1 MSETRYIIS
10 DAAKM
15 IDVEPHVLRYWEEEL
30 GMEIPRNEMGHR
42 YYTDK
47 EVRLFTMVRD
57 LKDKGFQLKAIKMI
71 LSAIDSEENS
81 NKIISLE
88 EIRRNYENA
97 QKQENEATLKENS
110 MNSDIQS
117 KDTRQPQTNSGTAK
131 NASTVKFSQNTA
143 GKTSDGNQSKM
154 TEHKDVMQSKS
165 QSEDT
170 GQMIVNEDNEN
181 HNEATGLMA
190 ARNMSDVAVPLTSEE
205 KMAHFKY
212 MMDSIVMQALKKNNQ
227 TLETQISDQ
236 LSERIISEMD
246 MLLKMQEERE
256 EERYRNIDEM
266 IRQRQQGYREA
277 AAAKAPAFSS
287 KKEKKKWFK
296 NREF

>member
-81 NKIISLE
+81 NKIISLD
-88 EIRRNYENA
+88 EIRKNYENA
-97 QKQENEATLKENS
+97 QKQENEDTPKNNS
-110 MNSDIQS
+110 ANPDIQLKDNGQS
-117 KDTRQPQTNSGTAK
+117 KINSGTAK
-131 NASTVKFSQNTA
+131 NVSTMEFSQNTA
-143 GKTSDGNQSKM
+143 SKTSDGNQSKL
-154 TEHKDVMQSKS
+154 TERGEMIQSKS
-165 QSEDT
+165 QSDTVQQTVVGED
-170 GQMIVNEDNEN
+170 QEN
-181 HNEATGLMA
+181 HEETGLLA
-190 ARNMSDVAVPLTSEE
+190 SRMSGDVSMPLTSEE

-227 TLETQISDQ
+227 TLEKQISDQ
-236 LSERIISEMD
+236 ISERLISEMD
-246 MLLKMQEERE
+246 MLLKLQEERE

>member
-81 NKIISLE
+81 NKIISLD
-88 EIRRNYENA
+88 EIRKNYENA
-97 QKQENEATLKENS
+97 QKQENEDTPKNNS
-110 MNSDIQS
+110 ANPDIQL
-117 KDTRQPQTNSGTAK
+117 KDNGQSQINSGTAK
-131 NASTVKFSQNTA
+131 NVSTMKFSQNTA
-143 GKTSDGNQSKM
+143 NKTSDGKQSKL
-154 TEHKDVMQSKS
+154 TERGEMIQSES
-165 QSEDT
+165 QSDTAQQTVED
-170 GQMIVNEDNEN
+170 EDQEN
-181 HNEATGLMA
+181 HEETALLA
-190 ARNMSDVAVPLTSEE
+190 SRMSGDVSVPLTSEE

-236 LSERIISEMD
+236 ISERLISEMD
-246 MLLKMQEERE
+246 MLLKLQEERE

-277 AAAKAPAFSS
+277 AAAKAPAFGS

>member
-81 NKIISLE
+81 NKIISLD
-88 EIRRNYENA
+88 EIRKNYENA
-97 QKQENEATLKENS
+97 QKQENEDTTKNNS
-110 MNSDIQS
+110 ANPDIQLKDNGQS
-117 KDTRQPQTNSGTAK
+117 KINSSTAK
-131 NASTVKFSQNTA
+131 NVSTMEFSQNTA
-143 GKTSDGNQSKM
+143 SKTSDGNQSKL
-154 TEHKDVMQSKS
+154 TERGEMIQSKS
-165 QSEDT
+165 QSDTAQQTVVGED
-170 GQMIVNEDNEN
+170 QEN
-181 HNEATGLMA
+181 HEETGLLA
-190 ARNMSDVAVPLTSEE
+190 SRMSGDVSVPLTSEE

-227 TLETQISDQ
+227 TLEKQISDQ
-236 LSERIISEMD
+236 ISERLISEMD
-246 MLLKMQEERE
+246 MLLKLQEERE

>member
-81 NKIISLE
+81 NKIISLD
-88 EIRRNYENA
+88 EIRKNYENA
-97 QKQENEATLKENS
+97 QKQENEDTTKNNSANPDVQLKDNG
-110 MNSDIQS
+110 QS
-117 KDTRQPQTNSGTAK
+117 KINSGMTK
-131 NASTVKFSQNTA
+131 NVSTMEFSQNTA
-143 GKTSDGNQSKM
+143 SKTSDGSQSKL
-154 TEHKDVMQSKS
+154 TERGEMIQSKL
-165 QSEDT
+165 QSDTAQQTVVGED
-170 GQMIVNEDNEN
+170 QEN
-181 HNEATGLMA
+181 QEETGLLA
-190 ARNMSDVAVPLTSEE
+190 SRMSGDVSVPLTSEE

-227 TLETQISDQ
+227 TLEKQISDQ
-236 LSERIISEMD
+236 ISERLISEMD
-246 MLLKMQEERE
+246 MLLKLQEERE

>member
-81 NKIISLE
+81 NKIISLD
-88 EIRRNYENA
+88 EIRKNYENA
-97 QKQENEATLKENS
+97 QKQENEDTPKNNS
-110 MNSDIQS
+110 ANPDIQLKDNGQS
-117 KDTRQPQTNSGTAK
+117 KINSGTAK
-131 NASTVKFSQNTA
+131 NVSTMEFSQNTA
-143 GKTSDGNQSKM
+143 SKTSDGNQSKL
-154 TEHKDVMQSKS
+154 TERGEMIQSKS
-165 QSEDT
+165 QSDTAQQTVVGED
-170 GQMIVNEDNEN
+170 QEN
-181 HNEATGLMA
+181 HEETGLLA
-190 ARNMSDVAVPLTSEE
+190 SRMSGDVSVPLTSEE

-227 TLETQISDQ
+227 TLEKQISDQ
-236 LSERIISEMD
+236 ISERLISEMD
-246 MLLKMQEERE
+246 MLLKLQEERE

-266 IRQRQQGYREA
+266 IRQRQHGYREA

>member
-81 NKIISLE
+81 NKIISLD
-88 EIRRNYENA
+88 EIRKNYENA
-97 QKQENEATLKENS
+97 QKQENEDTTKNNS
-110 MNSDIQS
+110 ANPDIQLKDNGQS
-117 KDTRQPQTNSGTAK
+117 KINSGTAK
-131 NASTVKFSQNTA
+131 NVSTMEFSQNTA
-143 GKTSDGNQSKM
+143 SKTSDGNQSKL
-154 TEHKDVMQSKS
+154 TERGEMIQSKS
-165 QSEDT
+165 QSDTAQQTVVGED
-170 GQMIVNEDNEN
+170 QEN
-181 HNEATGLMA
+181 HEETGLLA
-190 ARNMSDVAVPLTSEE
+190 SRMSGDVSVPLTSEE

-227 TLETQISDQ
+227 TLEKQISDQ
-236 LSERIISEMD
+236 ISERLISEMD
-246 MLLKMQEERE
+246 MLLKLQEERE

-296 NREF
+296 NKEF

>member
-30 GMEIPRNEMGHR
+30 GMESPRNEMGHR

-81 NKIISLE
+81 NKIISLD
-88 EIRRNYENA
+88 EIRKNYENA
-97 QKQENEATLKENS
+97 QKQENEDTPKNNS
-110 MNSDIQS
+110 ADPDIQLKDNGQS
-117 KDTRQPQTNSGTAK
+117 KINSGTAK
-131 NASTVKFSQNTA
+131 NVSTVEFSQNTA
-143 GKTSDGNQSKM
+143 SKTSDGNQSKL
-154 TEHKDVMQSKS
+154 TEQGEMIQSKS
-165 QSEDT
+165 QSDTAQQTVVGED
-170 GQMIVNEDNEN
+170 QEN
-181 HNEATGLMA
+181 HEETGLLA
-190 ARNMSDVAVPLTSEE
+190 SRMSGDVSVPLTSEE

-227 TLETQISDQ
+227 TLEKQISDQ
-236 LSERIISEMD
+236 ISERLISEMD
-246 MLLKMQEERE
+246 MLLKLQEERE

-277 AAAKAPAFSS
+277 AAAKTPAFSS

>member
-81 NKIISLE
+81 NKIISLD
-88 EIRRNYENA
+88 EIRKNYENA
-97 QKQENEATLKENS
+97 QKQENEDTPKNNS
-110 MNSDIQS
+110 ANPDIQLKDNGQS
-117 KDTRQPQTNSGTAK
+117 KINSGTAK
-131 NASTVKFSQNTA
+131 NVSTMEFSQNTA
-143 GKTSDGNQSKM
+143 SKTSDGNQSKL
-154 TEHKDVMQSKS
+154 TEQGEMIQSKS
-165 QSEDT
+165 QSDTAQQTVVGED
-170 GQMIVNEDNEN
+170 QEN
-181 HNEATGLMA
+181 HEETGLLA
-190 ARNMSDVAVPLTSEE
+190 SRMSGDVSVPLTSEE

-227 TLETQISDQ
+227 TLEKQISDQ
-236 LSERIISEMD
+236 ISERLISEMD
-246 MLLKMQEERE
+246 MLLKLQEERE

-277 AAAKAPAFSS
+277 AAAKTPAFSS

>member
-10 DAAKM
+10 DTAKM

-81 NKIISLE
+81 NKIISLD
-88 EIRRNYENA
+88 EIRKNYENA
-97 QKQENEATLKENS
+97 QKQEIEDTPKNNS
-110 MNSDIQS
+110 ANPDIQLKDNGQS
-117 KDTRQPQTNSGTAK
+117 KINSGTAK
-131 NASTVKFSQNTA
+131 NVSTMEFSQNTA
-143 GKTSDGNQSKM
+143 SKTSDGNQSKL
-154 TEHKDVMQSKS
+154 TERGEMIQSKS
-165 QSEDT
+165 QSDTAQQTVVGED
-170 GQMIVNEDNEN
+170 QEN
-181 HNEATGLMA
+181 HEETGLLA
-190 ARNMSDVAVPLTSEE
+190 SRMSGDVSVPLTSEE

-227 TLETQISDQ
+227 TLEKQISDQ
-236 LSERIISEMD
+236 ISERLISEMD
-246 MLLKMQEERE
+246 MLLKLQEERE

>member
-81 NKIISLE
+81 NKIISLD
-88 EIRRNYENA
+88 EIRKNYENA
-97 QKQENEATLKENS
+97 QKQENEDTTKNNSANPDVQLKDNG
-110 MNSDIQS
+110 QS
-117 KDTRQPQTNSGTAK
+117 KINSGMTK
-131 NASTVKFSQNTA
+131 NVSTMEFSQNTA
-143 GKTSDGNQSKM
+143 SKTSDGNQSKL
-154 TEHKDVMQSKS
+154 TERGEMIQSKL
-165 QSEDT
+165 QSDTAQQTVVGED
-170 GQMIVNEDNEN
+170 QEN
-181 HNEATGLMA
+181 QEETGLLA
-190 ARNMSDVAVPLTSEE
+190 SRMSGDVSVPLTSEE

-227 TLETQISDQ
+227 TLEKQISDQ
-236 LSERIISEMD
+236 ISERLISEMD
-246 MLLKMQEERE
+246 MLLKLQEERE

>member
-81 NKIISLE
+81 NKIISLD
-88 EIRRNYENA
+88 EIRKNYENA
-97 QKQENEATLKENS
+97 QKQENEDTPKNNS
-110 MNSDIQS
+110 ADPDIQLKDNGQS
-117 KDTRQPQTNSGTAK
+117 KINSGTAK
-131 NASTVKFSQNTA
+131 NVSTMEFSQNTA
-143 GKTSDGNQSKM
+143 SKTSDGNQSKL
-154 TEHKDVMQSKS
+154 TERGEMIQSKS
-165 QSEDT
+165 QSDTAQQTVVGED
-170 GQMIVNEDNEN
+170 QEN
-181 HNEATGLMA
+181 HEETGLLA
-190 ARNMSDVAVPLTSEE
+190 SRMSGDVSVPLTSEE

-227 TLETQISDQ
+227 TLEKQISDQ
-236 LSERIISEMD
+236 ISERLISEMD
-246 MLLKMQEERE
+246 MLLKLQEERE

-277 AAAKAPAFSS
+277 AAAKTPAFSS

>member
-81 NKIISLE
+81 NKIISLD
-88 EIRRNYENA
+88 EIRKNYENA
-97 QKQENEATLKENS
+97 QKQENEDTPKNNS
-110 MNSDIQS
+110 ADPDIQLKDNGQS
-117 KDTRQPQTNSGTAK
+117 KINSGTAK
-131 NASTVKFSQNTA
+131 NVSTVEFSQNTA
-143 GKTSDGNQSKM
+143 SKTSDGNQSKL
-154 TEHKDVMQSKS
+154 TEQGEMIQSKS
-165 QSEDT
+165 QSDTAQQTVVGED
-170 GQMIVNEDNEN
+170 QEN
-181 HNEATGLMA
+181 HEETGLLA
-190 ARNMSDVAVPLTSEE
+190 SRMSGDVSVPLTSEE

-227 TLETQISDQ
+227 TLEKQISDQ
-236 LSERIISEMD
+236 ISERLISEMD
-246 MLLKMQEERE
+246 MLLKLQEER
-256 EERYRNIDEM
+256 
-266 IRQRQQGYREA
+266 
-277 AAAKAPAFSS
+277 
-287 KKEKKKWFK
+287 
-296 NREF
+296 

>member
-81 NKIISLE
+81 NKIISLD
-88 EIRRNYENA
+88 EIRKNYENA
-97 QKQENEATLKENS
+97 QKQENEDTTKNNS
-110 MNSDIQS
+110 ANPDIQLKDNGQS
-117 KDTRQPQTNSGTAK
+117 KINSGTAK
-131 NASTVKFSQNTA
+131 NVSTMEFSQNTA
-143 GKTSDGNQSKM
+143 SKTSDGNQSKL
-154 TEHKDVMQSKS
+154 TERGEMIQSKS
-165 QSEDT
+165 QSDTAQQTVVGED
-170 GQMIVNEDNEN
+170 QEN
-181 HNEATGLMA
+181 HEETGLLA
-190 ARNMSDVAVPLTSEE
+190 SRMSGDVSVPLTSEE

-227 TLETQISDQ
+227 TLEKQISDQ
-236 LSERIISEMD
+236 ISERLISEMD
-246 MLLKMQEERE
+246 MLLKLQEERE

>member
-81 NKIISLE
+81 NKIISLD
-88 EIRRNYENA
+88 EIRKNYENA
-97 QKQENEATLKENS
+97 QKQENEDTPKNNS
-110 MNSDIQS
+110 ADPDIQLKDNGQS
-117 KDTRQPQTNSGTAK
+117 KINSGTAK
-131 NASTVKFSQNTA
+131 NVSTVEFSQNTA
-143 GKTSDGNQSKM
+143 SKTSDGNQSKL
-154 TEHKDVMQSKS
+154 TERGEMIQSKS
-165 QSEDT
+165 QSDTAQQTVVGED
-170 GQMIVNEDNEN
+170 QEN
-181 HNEATGLMA
+181 HEETGLLA
-190 ARNMSDVAVPLTSEE
+190 SRMSGDVSVPLTSEE

-227 TLETQISDQ
+227 TLEKQISDQ
-236 LSERIISEMD
+236 ISKRLISEMD
-246 MLLKMQEERE
+246 MLLKLQEERE

-277 AAAKAPAFSS
+277 AAAKTPAFSS

>member
-10 DAAKM
+10 DTAKM

-81 NKIISLE
+81 NKIISLD
-88 EIRRNYENA
+88 EIRKNYENA
-97 QKQENEATLKENS
+97 QKQENEDTPKNNS
-110 MNSDIQS
+110 ANPDIQLKDNGQS
-117 KDTRQPQTNSGTAK
+117 KINSGTAK
-131 NASTVKFSQNTA
+131 NVSTMEFSQNTA
-143 GKTSDGNQSKM
+143 SKTSDGNQSKL
-154 TEHKDVMQSKS
+154 TERGEMIQSKS
-165 QSEDT
+165 QSDTAQQTVVGED
-170 GQMIVNEDNEN
+170 QEN
-181 HNEATGLMA
+181 HEETGLLA
-190 ARNMSDVAVPLTSEE
+190 SRMSGDVSVPLTSEE

-227 TLETQISDQ
+227 TLEKQISDQ
-236 LSERIISEMD
+236 ISERLISEMD
-246 MLLKMQEERE
+246 MLLKLQEERE

>member
-81 NKIISLE
+81 NKIISLD
-88 EIRRNYENA
+88 EIRKNYENA
-97 QKQENEATLKENS
+97 QKQENEDTPKNNS
-110 MNSDIQS
+110 ADPDIQLKDNGQS
-117 KDTRQPQTNSGTAK
+117 KINSGTAK
-131 NASTVKFSQNTA
+131 NVSTVEFSQNTA
-143 GKTSDGNQSKM
+143 SKTSDGNQSKL
-154 TEHKDVMQSKS
+154 TEQGEMIQSKS
-165 QSEDT
+165 QSDTAQQTVVGED
-170 GQMIVNEDNEN
+170 QEN
-181 HNEATGLMA
+181 HEETGLLA
-190 ARNMSDVAVPLTSEE
+190 SRMSGDVSVPLTSEE

-227 TLETQISDQ
+227 TLEKQISDQ
-236 LSERIISEMD
+236 ISERLISEMD
-246 MLLKMQEERE
+246 MLLKLQEERE

-277 AAAKAPAFSS
+277 AAAKTPAFSS

>member
-81 NKIISLE
+81 NKIISLD
-88 EIRRNYENA
+88 EIRKNYENA
-97 QKQENEATLKENS
+97 QKQENEDTPKNNS
-110 MNSDIQS
+110 ANPDIQLKDNGQS
-117 KDTRQPQTNSGTAK
+117 KINSSTAK
-131 NASTVKFSQNTA
+131 NVSTMEFSQNTA
-143 GKTSDGNQSKM
+143 SKTSDGNQSKL
-154 TEHKDVMQSKS
+154 TERGEMIQSKS
-165 QSEDT
+165 QSDTAQQTVVGED
-170 GQMIVNEDNEN
+170 QEN
-181 HNEATGLMA
+181 HEETGLLA
-190 ARNMSDVAVPLTSEE
+190 SRMSGDVSVPLTSEE

-227 TLETQISDQ
+227 TLEKQISDQ
-236 LSERIISEMD
+236 ISERLISEMD
-246 MLLKMQEERE
+246 MLLKLQEERE

>member
-81 NKIISLE
+81 NKIISLD
-88 EIRRNYENA
+88 EIRKNYENA
-97 QKQENEATLKENS
+97 QKQENEDTPKNNS
-110 MNSDIQS
+110 ADPDIQLKDNGQS
-117 KDTRQPQTNSGTAK
+117 KINSGTAK
-131 NASTVKFSQNTA
+131 NVSTVEFSQNTA
-143 GKTSDGNQSKM
+143 SKTSDGNQSKL
-154 TEHKDVMQSKS
+154 TERGEMIQSKS
-165 QSEDT
+165 QSDTAQQTVVGED
-170 GQMIVNEDNEN
+170 QEN
-181 HNEATGLMA
+181 HEETGLLA
-190 ARNMSDVAVPLTSEE
+190 SRMSGDVSVPLTSEE

-227 TLETQISDQ
+227 TLEKQISDQ
-236 LSERIISEMD
+236 ISERLISEMD
-246 MLLKMQEERE
+246 MLLKLQEERE

-277 AAAKAPAFSS
+277 AAAKTPAFSS

>member
-81 NKIISLE
+81 NKIISLD
-88 EIRRNYENA
+88 EIRKNYENA
-97 QKQENEATLKENS
+97 QKQENEDTPKNNS
-110 MNSDIQS
+110 ANPDIQLKDNGQS
-117 KDTRQPQTNSGTAK
+117 KINSGTAK
-131 NASTVKFSQNTA
+131 NVSTMEFSQNTA
-143 GKTSDGNQSKM
+143 SKTSDGNQSKL
-154 TEHKDVMQSKS
+154 TERGEMIQSKS
-165 QSEDT
+165 QSDTAQQTVVGED
-170 GQMIVNEDNEN
+170 QEN
-181 HNEATGLMA
+181 HEETGLLA
-190 ARNMSDVAVPLTSEE
+190 SRMSGDVSVPLTSEE

-227 TLETQISDQ
+227 TLEKQISDQ
-236 LSERIISEMD
+236 ISERLISEMD
-246 MLLKMQEERE
+246 MLLKLQEERE

>member
-81 NKIISLE
+81 NKIISLD
-88 EIRRNYENA
+88 EIRKNYENA
-97 QKQENEATLKENS
+97 QKQENEDTPKNNS
-110 MNSDIQS
+110 ANPDIQLKDNGQS
-117 KDTRQPQTNSGTAK
+117 KINSGTAK
-131 NASTVKFSQNTA
+131 NVSTMEFSQNTA
-143 GKTSDGNQSKM
+143 SKTSDGNQSKL
-154 TEHKDVMQSKS
+154 TERGEMIQSKL
-165 QSEDT
+165 QSDTAQQTVVGED
-170 GQMIVNEDNEN
+170 QEN
-181 HNEATGLMA
+181 HEETGLLA
-190 ARNMSDVAVPLTSEE
+190 SRMSGDVSVPLTSEE

-227 TLETQISDQ
+227 TLEKQISDQ
-236 LSERIISEMD
+236 ISERLISEMD
-246 MLLKMQEERE
+246 MLLKLQEERE

>member
-81 NKIISLE
+81 NKIISLD
-88 EIRRNYENA
+88 EIRKNYENA
-97 QKQENEATLKENS
+97 QKQENEDTPKNNS
-110 MNSDIQS
+110 TNPDIQL
-117 KDTRQPQTNSGTAK
+117 KDNGQSQINSGTAK
-131 NASTVKFSQNTA
+131 SVSTMKFSQNTA
-143 GKTSDGNQSKM
+143 SKTSDGKQSKL
-154 TEHKDVMQSKS
+154 TERGEMIQSES
-165 QSEDT
+165 QSDTAQRTVVGED
-170 GQMIVNEDNEN
+170 QEN
-181 HNEATGLMA
+181 HEETGLLA
-190 ARNMSDVAVPLTSEE
+190 SRMSGDVSVPLTSEE

-236 LSERIISEMD
+236 ISERLISEMD
-246 MLLKMQEERE
+246 MLLKLQEERE

-277 AAAKAPAFSS
+277 AAAKATAFSS

>member
-81 NKIISLE
+81 NKIISLD
-88 EIRRNYENA
+88 EIRKNYENA
-97 QKQENEATLKENS
+97 QKQENEDTPKNNS
-110 MNSDIQS
+110 ADPDIQLKDNGQS
-117 KDTRQPQTNSGTAK
+117 KINSGTAK
-131 NASTVKFSQNTA
+131 NVSTMEFSQNTA
-143 GKTSDGNQSKM
+143 SKTSDGNQSKL
-154 TEHKDVMQSKS
+154 TERGEMIQSKS
-165 QSEDT
+165 QSDTAQQTVVGED
-170 GQMIVNEDNEN
+170 QEN
-181 HNEATGLMA
+181 HEETGLLA
-190 ARNMSDVAVPLTSEE
+190 SRMSGDVSVPLTSEE

-227 TLETQISDQ
+227 TLEKQISDQ
-236 LSERIISEMD
+236 ISERLISEMD
-246 MLLKMQEERE
+246 MLLKLQEERE

>member
-81 NKIISLE
+81 NKIISLD
-88 EIRRNYENA
+88 EIRKNYENA
-97 QKQENEATLKENS
+97 QKQENEDTPKNNSANPDTQLKDNG
-110 MNSDIQS
+110 QS
-117 KDTRQPQTNSGTAK
+117 QINSGTAK
-131 NASTVKFSQNTA
+131 NVSTMKFSQNTA
-143 GKTSDGNQSKM
+143 SKASDGNQSKL
-154 TEHKDVMQSKS
+154 TERGEMIQSES
-165 QSEDT
+165 QSDTAQQTVVDED
-170 GQMIVNEDNEN
+170 QEN
-181 HNEATGLMA
+181 HEETGLLA
-190 ARNMSDVAVPLTSEE
+190 SRMSGDVSVPLTSEE

-236 LSERIISEMD
+236 ISERLISEMD
-246 MLLKMQEERE
+246 MLLKLQEERE

-277 AAAKAPAFSS
+277 AAAKAPAFGS

>member
-57 LKDKGFQLKAIKMI
+57 LKNKGFQLKAIKMI

-88 EIRRNYENA
+88 QIRKNYENA
-97 QKQENEATLKENS
+97 QKQEDEAEPMLKKSDALNADNEERLDKEILDKKISDTSKRVTDDVEDRMIDEMKKQSETLKTNLKNS
-110 MNSDIQS
+110 NT
-117 KDTRQPQTNSGTAK
+117 DT
-131 NASTVKFSQNTA
+131 
-143 GKTSDGNQSKM
+143 
-154 TEHKDVMQSKS
+154 
-165 QSEDT
+165 SEADR
-170 GQMIVNEDNEN
+170 E
-181 HNEATGLMA
+181 TGLSVGNGM
-190 ARNMSDVAVPLTSEE
+190 RETSVTLTSEE

-212 MMDSIVMQALKKNNQ
+212 MMDSIVMQALRKNNKA
-227 TLETQISDQ
+227 LEDQISDQ
-236 LSERIISEMD
+236 ISDRIISEMD
-246 MLLKMQEERE
+246 MLLKLQEERE
-256 EERYRNIDEM
+256 EERYRNIDEL
-266 IRQRQQGYREA
+266 IRQKQQGYKEA
-277 AAAKAPAFSS
+277 AATKVPAFSS

-296 NREF
+296 SREF

>member
-1 MSETRYIIS
+1 
-10 DAAKM
+10 M

-81 NKIISLE
+81 NKIISLD
-88 EIRRNYENA
+88 EIRKNYENA
-97 QKQENEATLKENS
+97 QKQENEDTPKNNS
-110 MNSDIQS
+110 ANPDIQLKDNGQS
-117 KDTRQPQTNSGTAK
+117 KINSGTAK
-131 NASTVKFSQNTA
+131 NVSTMEFSQNTA
-143 GKTSDGNQSKM
+143 SKTSDGNQSKL
-154 TEHKDVMQSKS
+154 TERGEMIQSKS
-165 QSEDT
+165 QSDTAQQTVVGED
-170 GQMIVNEDNEN
+170 QEN
-181 HNEATGLMA
+181 HEETGLLA
-190 ARNMSDVAVPLTSEE
+190 SRMSGDVSVPLTSEE

-227 TLETQISDQ
+227 TLEKQISDQ
-236 LSERIISEMD
+236 ISERLISEMD
-246 MLLKMQEERE
+246 MLLKLQEERE

>member
-81 NKIISLE
+81 NKIISLD
-88 EIRRNYENA
+88 EIRKNYENA
-97 QKQENEATLKENS
+97 QKQENEDTPKNNS
-110 MNSDIQS
+110 ANPDIQLKDNGQS
-117 KDTRQPQTNSGTAK
+117 KINSGTAK
-131 NASTVKFSQNTA
+131 NVSTMEFSQNTA
-143 GKTSDGNQSKM
+143 SKTSDGNQSKL
-154 TEHKDVMQSKS
+154 TERGEMIQSKS
-165 QSEDT
+165 QSDTAQQTVVGED
-170 GQMIVNEDNEN
+170 QEN
-181 HNEATGLMA
+181 HEETGLLA
-190 ARNMSDVAVPLTSEE
+190 SRMSGDVSVPLSSEE

-227 TLETQISDQ
+227 TLEKQISDQ
-236 LSERIISEMD
+236 ISERLISEMD
-246 MLLKMQEERE
+246 MLLKLQEERE

>member
-81 NKIISLE
+81 NKIISLD
-88 EIRRNYENA
+88 EIRKNYENA
-97 QKQENEATLKENS
+97 QKQENEDTPKNNSENP
-110 MNSDIQS
+110 DIQL
-117 KDTRQPQTNSGTAK
+117 KDNGQSQINSGTAK
-131 NASTVKFSQNTA
+131 NVSTMKFSQNTA
-143 GKTSDGNQSKM
+143 SKTSDGNQSKL
-154 TEHKDVMQSKS
+154 TERGEMLQSES
-165 QSEDT
+165 QSDTAQQTIVDEDH
-170 GQMIVNEDNEN
+170 EDHE
-181 HNEATGLMA
+181 ETELLAS
-190 ARNMSDVAVPLTSEE
+190 RMSGDVSAPLTAEE

-236 LSERIISEMD
+236 ISERLISEMD
-246 MLLKMQEERE
+246 MLLKLQEERE